1 MVVLVIVVFVSLL
14 FCTYFFKKNLRKL
27 MFQISNSIPKTG
39 LSENYHPNKNFKKQ
53 SSYNRAFQYQLQAV
67 QIILM
72 LKILILYVARGNQWK
87 Q

>member
-1 MVVLVIVVFVSLL
+1 
-14 FCTYFFKKNLRKL
+14 
-27 MFQISNSIPKTG
+27 MFQFSNSIPKTG
-39 LSENYHPNKNFKKQ
+39 LSENYRSNKNFKKQ

-67 QIILM
+67 QIILK